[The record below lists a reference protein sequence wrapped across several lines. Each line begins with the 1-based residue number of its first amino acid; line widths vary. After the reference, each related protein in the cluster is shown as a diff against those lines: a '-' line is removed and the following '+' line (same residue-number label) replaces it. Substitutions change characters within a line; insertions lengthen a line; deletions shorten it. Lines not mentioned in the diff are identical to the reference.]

1 MSVLNDLSVRE
12 NINLDECIVFTKDN
26 GDSLA
31 VNIKYVSIKQRQD
44 KLMGVNFSL
53 LPKQVKQLEEFFSNV
68 NVGELF
74 YYDISQTGI
83 IPVNYRGLSKVIKKR
98 STQSESIFEITLLI
112 QPAQNMPRDNYF
124 NPSCDCCTLYH
135 IL

>member
-1 MSVLNDLSVRE
+1 MSVLNDLSVEE

-31 VNIKYVSIKQRQD
+31 VNIKYVGIKQRQD
-44 KLMGVNFSL
+44 RLMGVNFSL

-112 QPAQNMPRDNYF
+112 QPAQNIPRDNYF
-124 NPSCDCCTLYH
+124 NPSCDCCTLHH

>member
-1 MSVLNDLSVRE
+1 MSVLSVRE

-26 GDSLA
+26 GDILA
-31 VNIKYVSIKQRQD
+31 VNIKYVGIKQRQD

-53 LPKQVKQLEEFFSNV
+53 FPKQVKQLEEFFSNV

-112 QPAQNMPRDNYF
+112 QGAQNMPKDNYF
-124 NPSCDCCTLYH
+124 NPSCECCTLHH

>member
-26 GDSLA
+26 GDHLA

-98 STQSESIFEITLLI
+98 STQSESIFVITLLI

-124 NPSCDCCTLYH
+124 NPSCDCCTLHY

>member
-74 YYDISQTGI
+74 YYDIS
-83 IPVNYRGLSKVIKKR
+83 PS
-98 STQSESIFEITLLI
+98 STASQKSCAQFFCASITKSINLTL
-112 QPAQNMPRDNYF
+112 
-124 NPSCDCCTLYH
+124 PSLN
-135 IL
+135 LNNL

>member
-83 IPVNYRGLSKVIKKR
+83 IPVNYRGLSKIIKKR

-124 NPSCDCCTLYH
+124 NPSCDCCTLHH

>member
-124 NPSCDCCTLYH
+124 NPSCDCCTLHH

>member
-12 NINLDECIVFTKDN
+12 NINLDECIVFTKHN

-83 IPVNYRGLSKVIKKR
+83 IPVNYRGLSKIIKKR

-124 NPSCDCCTLYH
+124 NPSCDCCTLHH